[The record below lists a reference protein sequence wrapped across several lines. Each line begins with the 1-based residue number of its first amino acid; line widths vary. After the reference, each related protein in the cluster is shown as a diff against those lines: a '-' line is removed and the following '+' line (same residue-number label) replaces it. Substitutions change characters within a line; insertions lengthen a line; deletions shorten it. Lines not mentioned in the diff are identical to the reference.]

1 MHCAR
6 IARQFTLLVILS
18 TVLTPTE
25 AKPGDSIIAI
35 LEVGRT
41 LEGEFAY
48 VAAESVYA
56 SIAESVESADSGS
69 QRQLIETYIRLAA
82 VRIRLCHFDEAQE
95 AYERALLTATTRL
108 GPENVTVAAILN
120 GLGRI
125 EHFRGNYGKS
135 ERLFRRSLR
144 MAEIAGGKKHIVVAE
159 ALRGLADVYRAGR
172 RFNEGEEYALRALR
186 ILKDNPAA
194 TAEDLALCHVS
205 LGFNMRGR
213 GAYNSAGQNYLS
225 AQAIAGQAY
234 GEVHPVRAFIYNH
247 QALLHNNLYETDKAM
262 LNANRAL
269 DIAEK
274 CLGTDHI
281 ESGMAHYNLARAY
294 TISNEPE
301 QAMTHYL
308 PALTILQSRL
318 GDAHPIVAEVKGFQS
333 FGYRFMNRFDEAMD
347 VARDVT
353 VERLKSYSCNSAQLD
368 DRSSAI
374 SSSNIYYAFSGYP
387 AYYFDAPRATE
398 EQSRTLAQLA
408 ISTKGIVND
417 DIYIR
422 RRLMAETSDPKAR
435 TMLETLGRIRAQLS
449 AFQLMEPERLFPG
462 TDPEIDSLK
471 EEERIILSSLAE
483 AGFLTS
489 RSAVA
494 PLVNIDSICGSIPDG
509 ACLVEYY
516 GYLYVPPTTVYQ
528 EDTRCAAVVLDR
540 NGIRGH
546 VNIPGKQNTLM
557 AIVDSLTVLLHRRAT
572 AAQWD
577 AGDRAAYDSL
587 QQLLYSYLWAPV
599 EPLIEDARFI
609 ILAVDYGVTKISF
622 SCLQQRDG
630 SYLGEHLA
638 FQYVYS
644 GRELL
649 RYPALPTSGLGL
661 FAVYDPDYDASP
673 IKRLSSIEGDP
684 EWRSGAQDEVYVVR
698 NVRPMCEKLDSLDLP
713 RLSNTRAEIRRA
725 VASWQESSPEPVEE
739 FDGARACEE
748 TIKHRAGGHRFVHI
762 ATHGYYV
769 ERNCRAESPIWSYF
783 TQEPM
788 LYSGL
793 LLSGANLGG
802 RGADEVGAED
812 GILTAHEVS
821 SIDLHGTQVVI
832 LSACETGLGEA
843 STSQGTFGIS
853 RAFQMA
859 GARQVVSALW
869 PVSDAASIEVMEQ
882 IYSSPDKTIAE
893 ALQEFAIEK
902 IKADRAAGRV
912 PDPFYWAPYVSYGDW
927 RAR

>member
-1 MHCAR
+1 MHCER
-6 IARQFTLLVILS
+6 IARQFTLLVSLY
-18 TVLTPTE
+18 VALTATA
-25 AKPGDSIIAI
+25 AKSDDSIIAI
-35 LEVGRT
+35 LEEGRA

-69 QRQLIETYIRLAA
+69 QRLLIETYIRLAA
-82 VRIRLCHFDEAQE
+82 VRIRLCRFAEAQQ
-95 AYERALLTATTRL
+95 AYERALLAATTRL
-108 GPENVTVAAILN
+108 GPENVTIAAILN

-135 ERLFRRSLR
+135 ERLFRQSLR
-144 MAEIAGGKKHIVVAE
+144 MAEAAGGKTHIVVAE
-159 ALRGLADVYRAGR
+159 ALRGLADVFRAGR
-172 RFNEGEEYALRALR
+172 RFNEGEDYALRALR

-247 QALLHNNLYETDKAM
+247 QALLQNNLYETDKAI

-269 DIAEK
+269 DIADK
-274 CLGTDHI
+274 CLGPDHI
-281 ESGMAHYNLARAY
+281 ESGIAHYNLARAY
-294 TISNEPE
+294 TISNQPE
-301 QAMTHYL
+301 QAMTHYP
-308 PALTILQSRL
+308 PALTILQSNL
-318 GDAHPIVAEVKGFQS
+318 GEAHPLVAEVKGFQS
-333 FGYRFMNRFDEAMD
+333 FCFRFLNRFDEAME

-353 VERLKSYSCNSAQLD
+353 VKRLESYSANSAQLD

-374 SSSNIYYAFSGYP
+374 SSSNIYYSFSGYP
-387 AYYFDAPRATE
+387 AYYFDAPHVTE
-398 EQSRTLAQLA
+398 EHSRTLAQLA

-417 DIYIR
+417 DIYQR
-422 RRLMAETSDPKAR
+422 RQLLSETSDPKAR
-435 TMLETLGRIRAQLS
+435 TMLETLGRIRARLS
-449 AFQLMEPERLFPG
+449 AFQLMEPARLFPG
-462 TDPEIDSLK
+462 TDREVDSLK
-471 EEERIILSSLAE
+471 EEEKYVLSLLAE

-494 PLVNIDSICGSIPDG
+494 PLVDLDSICASIPSG

-516 GYLYVPPTTVYQ
+516 GYLYVPPTTVYR
-528 EDTRCAAVVLDR
+528 EETRSAAVILDR

-546 VNIPGKQNTLM
+546 VSIPGKQITLM
-557 AIVDSLTVLLHRRAT
+557 TIVDSLTVLLHRRST
-572 AAQWD
+572 AAQWS
-577 AGDRAAYDSL
+577 AGDRIVYDSL
-587 QQLLYSYLWAPV
+587 QQLLYSYLWSPV
-599 EPLIEDARFI
+599 EPLIEDASFI
-609 ILAVDYGVTKISF
+609 ILAVDYGVTNISF
-622 SCLQQRDG
+622 SCLQPGNG
-630 SYLGEHLA
+630 SYLGEHFA

-649 RYPALPTSGLGL
+649 RYPALPTSGVGL

-684 EWRSGAQDEVYVVR
+684 EWRSGAEDEVYAVR

-713 RLSNTRAEIRRA
+713 RLANTRSEVRRVVDA
-725 VASWQESSPEPVEE
+725 WQESSAEPVEE
-739 FDGARACEE
+739 YDGARACEE

-769 ERNCRAESPIWSYF
+769 ETACRNESPNWSYF

-793 LLSGANLGG
+793 LLSGANLSG
-802 RGADEVGAED
+802 RGAEKVGAED

-821 SIDLHGTQVVI
+821 SIDLHGTQLVI

-843 STSQGTFGIS
+843 STSQGTFGLS

-869 PVSDAASIEVMEQ
+869 PVSDAASIEVMEK
-882 IYSSPDKTIAE
+882 IYSSSDKTIAE

-912 PDPFYWAPYVSYGDW
+912 TDPFYWAPYVSYGDW